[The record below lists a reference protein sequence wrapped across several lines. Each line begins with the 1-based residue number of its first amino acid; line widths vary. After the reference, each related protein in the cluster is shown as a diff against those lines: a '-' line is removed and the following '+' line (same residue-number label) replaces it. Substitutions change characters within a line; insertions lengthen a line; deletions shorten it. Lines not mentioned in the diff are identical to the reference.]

1 MIHGQDILQTCQFTG
16 MDDSQRDILQTSGTI
31 HGQNEVTTEPLA
43 SSWANIVKSQQQI
56 VYYDFYIFT
65 YLMRLYWQR
74 GFVPIYDQGF
84 FYYRIFS
91 Q

>member
-43 SSWANIVKSQQQI
+43 SS
-56 VYYDFYIFT
+56 
-65 YLMRLYWQR
+65 
-74 GFVPIYDQGF
+74 
-84 FYYRIFS
+84 
-91 Q
+91 